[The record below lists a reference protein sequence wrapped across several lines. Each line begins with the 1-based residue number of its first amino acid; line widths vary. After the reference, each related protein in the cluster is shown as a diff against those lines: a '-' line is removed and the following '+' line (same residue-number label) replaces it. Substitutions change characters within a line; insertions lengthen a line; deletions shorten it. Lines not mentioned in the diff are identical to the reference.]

1 MSHLSAGGR
10 TGSNGYLRIIRTFL
24 WDKWGSSPIGRIVP
38 SGKHFMNRKFELM
51 SLLSEKDRESII
63 KFIPPALP
71 EVR

>member
-1 MSHLSAGGR
+1 
-10 TGSNGYLRIIRTFL
+10 
-24 WDKWGSSPIGRIVP
+24 
-38 SGKHFMNRKFELM
+38 MNRKFELM